1 MKIVYYHLATS
12 SLYFRDAEIIQIGAR
27 GNSSSNPFEVYIFPN
42 GEITQGAFNR
52 HGIDH
57 EFLGRQSAMSKTE
70 GLMEFL
76 RYLEDLTD
84 FYGEEIVLVRNVV
97 FFQSQISRI
106 IFTE

>member
-42 GEITQGAFNR
+42 GEITRGAFNR

-57 EFLGRQSAMSKTE
+57 EYLSGRSAESKTE

-84 FYGEEIVLVRNVV
+84 SSYDEEIVLVRNVV
-97 FFQSQISRI
+97 FFQGQI
-106 IFTE
+106 

>member
-27 GNSSSNPFEVYIFPN
+27 GNKFTNPFEVFIFPN
-42 GEITQGAFNR
+42 GEITKGAFNK

-57 EFLGRQSAMSKTE
+57 EYLSGRSAESKWN

-76 RYLEDLTD
+76 IYLQQMIRLD
-84 FYGEEIVLVRNVV
+84 EEIILVRN
-97 FFQSQISRI
+97 FDRQKSNFTN
-106 IFTE
+106 IFY

>member
-52 HGIDH
+52 HGIDD
-57 EFLGRQSAMSKTE
+57 EYLAGRSAESKTE

-84 FYGEEIVLVRNVV
+84 SDFEEIVLVRNVV

>member
-27 GNSSSNPFEVYIFPN
+27 GNKFTNPFEVFIFPN
-42 GEITQGAFNR
+42 GEITKGAFNK

-57 EFLGRQSAMSKTE
+57 EYLAGRNAEGKWN

-76 RYLEDLTD
+76 IYLQQMINISD
-84 FYGEEIVLVRNVV
+84 EEIILVRN
-97 FFQSQISRI
+97 FDRQKSNFTN
-106 IFTE
+106 IFY